1 MIQVEEPKK
10 AESTGRVL
18 IYIPVGEDVSTIRGI
33 LAGLAVE
40 GVICTDIQDLCQ
52 RVMREDTSAVLL
64 AESALTDGALPLLAE
79 ALQMQPSWSD
89 LPILFVASG
98 GPESPLAVQAMQDL
112 PNVLVF
118 DRPVRLATLAGALRM
133 ALRIRDKQRQVRD
146 LLEERQRREEA
157 LRRSEERYRFLVESV
172 NDWVWEV
179 DRGSVYTYVGPQCR
193 ELLGYEPE
201 EIVGKTPYDLMPPE
215 EARRIREVFES
226 IVSQAKPFRQLE
238 NVNRRKDGRLVV
250 LETNGV
256 PVRDAQGNL
265 AGYRGIGRDITDR
278 KRAEE
283 ALRESEERLHRA
295 MESGKVG
302 VWEWEVGTDNVQ
314 WSQGVYPLLGCKPD
328 EVTPSLKA
336 IRQRIDPRDL
346 AHHDEALKDSLE
358 RCEDYLG
365 EFRVVWADGSVH
377 WLAAR
382 GQYVYVDTPR
392 GTILRL
398 RGVFSDID
406 RRKQAEES
414 LRRSEEQFHR
424 LFEED
429 LTGDFLSAPDGRIF
443 LCNPAFATTF
453 GFSHAADAV
462 GTSLA
467 ELYLDPGELE
477 SLVERLAR
485 ERKIE
490 RLEVWRKRRDGQ
502 PIHLVENL
510 VGRFNEQGQLY
521 EIKGYTFED
530 TQRKQAQE
538 ALRESEEKYRR
549 IVETATEGIVM
560 ADTEARMIFVNDRW
574 SEIFGYSPEEAK
586 HVTLVDLVFPED
598 RTRMAER
605 WESRKRGQKERY
617 EFRFRRKDGSPV
629 WLLVGVAPRLDPEGE
644 FLGTLV
650 MATDITERKQA
661 EETMRRSEE
670 RLHLALG
677 AARMGVWQWEVGT
690 QHVTWSPELY
700 GLLGYEPGRVTPTHE
715 AFRRRIHPQD
725 LTRWQ
730 QAMRESMERCEDYAC
745 EFRVVWADGS
755 VHWVEA
761 RGQYVYSRDE
771 SATETIW
778 MRGVLSD
785 IEQRKRAEE
794 ALHELTRTL
803 ESRVAQRTAELKHRT
818 RQLQRLA
825 LEMSKSEDQERERL
839 AQILHDDLQQELA
852 AAKFHLSVVRS
863 RIKYDPSVQ
872 EITARVDEMLKDAIG
887 KSRNLSHELSPA
899 VLHQDDFAEILRG
912 LANEMQAKH
921 GLAVHVQGRARV
933 PSDPIKAFLYRTA
946 QELLFNAVKHAQVQE
961 ARVRVR
967 QCGGYVCLA
976 VSDRGRGFDP
986 EKLREVAGF
995 GLLSIRE
1002 RIELLGGR
1010 MKIRSAP
1017 GRGSTFFVI
1026 VPNSETAAPLNGRA
1040 EGAERSTAQDDGRLR
1055 VVLADDHDIVRQ
1067 GLAALLSEEDTV
1079 KIVGE
1084 AANGREAVEL
1094 AERLR
1099 PDVVVMDVRMPVMSG
1114 EEATRRIKQELPQT
1128 RVVSLSMREEPQ
1140 VREKM
1145 RAAGAESYVL
1155 KTAPYKELLAAIRG
1169 QSENEMQGKST
1180 P

>member
-172 NDWVWEV
+172 NDWIWEV

-238 NVNRRKDGRLVV
+238 NVNRRKDGRLAV
-250 LETNGV
+250 LETNGA
-256 PVRDAQGNL
+256 PIFDAQGNL
-265 AGYRGIGRDITDR
+265 AGYRGMDRDITEH

-283 ALRESEERLHRA
+283 ALR
-295 MESGKVG
+295 
-302 VWEWEVGTDNVQ
+302 T
-314 WSQGVYPLLGCKPD
+314 
-328 EVTPSLKA
+328 
-336 IRQRIDPRDL
+336 
-346 AHHDEALKDSLE
+346 
-358 RCEDYLG
+358 
-365 EFRVVWADGSVH
+365 
-377 WLAAR
+377 
-382 GQYVYVDTPR
+382 
-392 GTILRL
+392 
-398 RGVFSDID
+398 
-406 RRKQAEES
+406 
-414 LRRSEEQFHR
+414 SEEQFHQ
-424 LFEED
+424 LFEDD
-429 LTGDFLSAPDGRIF
+429 LTGNFLSTPDGRIL
-443 LCNPAFATTF
+443 LCNPAFAAIF
-453 GFSHAADAV
+453 GFSCAADAV
-462 GTSLA
+462 GTSIVD
-467 ELYLDPGELE
+467 LYLDPGERP
-477 SLVERLAR
+477 SLVERLR
-485 ERKIE
+485 NERKIE

-502 PIHLVENL
+502 PIHIVENL
-510 VGRFNEQGQLY
+510 VGRFNEQGRLY

-530 TQRKQAQE
+530 TQRQQAEE
-538 ALRESEEKYRR
+538 ALRE
-549 IVETATEGIVM
+549 
-560 ADTEARMIFVNDRW
+560 
-574 SEIFGYSPEEAK
+574 
-586 HVTLVDLVFPED
+586 
-598 RTRMAER
+598 
-605 WESRKRGQKERY
+605 
-617 EFRFRRKDGSPV
+617 
-629 WLLVGVAPRLDPEGE
+629 
-644 FLGTLV
+644 
-650 MATDITERKQA
+650 
-661 EETMRRSEE
+661 SEE

-690 QHVTWSPELY
+690 QQVVWSPELY
-700 GLLGYEPGRVTPTHE
+700 GLLGYESGQMTPTHE

-725 LTRWQ
+725 LARWH

-761 RGQYVYSRDE
+761 RGQYTYSRDE
-771 SATETIW
+771 SATQAIW

-785 IEQRKRAEE
+785 IERRKRAEE
-794 ALHELTRTL
+794 ALRESQEQFRMMANAIPQLAWIARADGYIYWYNQRWYEYTGTTPEQMEGWGWQSVHDPRELPKVLERWKRSLATGQPFDMIFPLRGADGIFRPFLTRVMPLKDPQGQVRQWFGTNTDVSQQKRAEEMLRELNATL
-803 ESRVAQRTAELKHRT
+803 ESKVAQRTAKLRHRT
-818 RQLQRLA
+818 RQLQKLA
-825 LEMSKSEDQERERL
+825 LEMSEAEDRERERL

-863 RIKYDPSVQ
+863 RIKYDPSVLK
-872 EITARVDEMLKDAIG
+872 IAARVDQMLKDAIG
-887 KSRNLSHELSPA
+887 KSRSLSHELSPA
-899 VLHQDDFAEILRG
+899 VLRQGDFAEILHW
-912 LANEMQAKH
+912 LANQMQAKH

-961 ARVRVR
+961 ARARVR
-967 QCGGYVCLA
+967 QCGGYVCLS

-986 EKLREVAGF
+986 EKLREAAGF

-1017 GRGSTFFVI
+1017 DQGSTFFVI
-1026 VPNSETAAPLNGRA
+1026 VPNSETATPLNGRT
-1040 EGAERSTAQDDGRLR
+1040 EGAERPTVADDGRLR
-1055 VVLADDHDIVRQ
+1055 VVLAYDHDIVRQ
-1067 GLAALLSEEDTV
+1067 GLAALLSEEDAV

-1084 AANGREAVEL
+1084 TTNGREALEL
-1094 AERLR
+1094 AERLH
-1099 PDVVVMDVRMPVMSG
+1099 PDVVVMDVSMPVMSG

-1128 RVVSLSMREEPQ
+1128 RIVALSMREEPE

-1145 RAAGAESYVL
+1145 CAAGAESYVL

-1169 QSENEMQGKST
+1169 RSEIPCEST
-1180 P
+1180 A